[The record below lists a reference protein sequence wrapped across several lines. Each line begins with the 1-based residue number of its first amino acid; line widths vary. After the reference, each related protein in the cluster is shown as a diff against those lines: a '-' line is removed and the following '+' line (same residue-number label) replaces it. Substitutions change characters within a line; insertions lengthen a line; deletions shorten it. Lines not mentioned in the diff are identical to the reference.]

1 MLHVLR
7 QRNFSLL
14 WFGQLISI
22 IGDWVLFIALPYY
35 VYNLTGSALATGGMF
50 IAETVPRLLLG
61 SLAGVFVDRWDR
73 KRTMIAADL
82 SRAVVLLLLL
92 TVRSVEWLWLVY
104 VVAFTESAIS
114 QFFVPA
120 KSAVIPRLVQERDL
134 MAANSL
140 DALSDA
146 LTRLIGPSLGGALM
160 SFLGLSSVVLLD
172 TGSYVISAMLIL
184 LITAPMDP
192 AGERVTSSKGSV
204 AAWAAVWQEWLEG
217 LRLVKGQQLVAGLFA
232 VTGIAMIAQGIINV
246 LLVVF
251 VKDVLG
257 GGALEFGWLATA
269 QGVGGLIGGFVIGQV
284 GQAVQPTRLT
294 IVGVWAA
301 GLIFLA
307 MVNFPS
313 LLLALGLTGLLG
325 LPAMGY
331 MISAQTLL
339 QATVADRYRGR
350 VFGAYGTTNALLM
363 LVGMGLAAALGD
375 ALGVV
380 PVLDLAGGLFL
391 VAGVVGLPML
401 KQEEP
406 RFLD

>member
-284 GQAVQPTRLT
+284 G
-294 IVGVWAA
+294 
-301 GLIFLA
+301 
-307 MVNFPS
+307 
-313 LLLALGLTGLLG
+313 
-325 LPAMGY
+325 
-331 MISAQTLL
+331 
-339 QATVADRYRGR
+339 
-350 VFGAYGTTNALLM
+350 
-363 LVGMGLAAALGD
+363 
-375 ALGVV
+375 
-380 PVLDLAGGLFL
+380 
-391 VAGVVGLPML
+391 
-401 KQEEP
+401 
-406 RFLD
+406 